1 MAPLPFQFL
10 CALGQDGILCASRGD
25 SLYTFAADC
34 SLITEHTLS
43 SRGAAAAAATQE
55 GAKEGQDG
63 SSETA
68 TSKTQGGEEVNESST
83 PPPKRRKVDPEANG
97 SSAQPAVGTAEPQA
111 QQQAASAAN
120 GSSSQKKKKAEK
132 SAEPAEKSYVIL
144 LKATGN
150 GSHVVAVTGGNKT
163 VCVLEHDGK
172 GHLTELSQ
180 RQMVKRPSD
189 VVLTADEKTIL
200 VADKFGDVYALPLVP
215 SADDLPGEDSA
226 AALQESIRLARKGAN
241 NLTVHTQRNLRSL
254 EEQARQRAEKA
265 KQQQEQKETG
275 PTFKQDLL
283 LGHVSMLTSVAVGSA
298 NGRPYILTAD
308 RDEHI
313 RVSRGILSMAHI
325 IEHFCLGHKAFV
337 STMRFPQPD
346 VLVSGGGDNELYVW
360 DWVAGK
366 LKSKVPLLQH
376 AKEQASLGADK
387 IAVTGLYPC
396 NVPGGAVLLMA
407 ICERV
412 KAIFVY
418 RVEGSNL
425 TFVETISLAGYP
437 LDIAFIQ
444 VPGEQQSR
452 MVVSLDQG
460 AETSEPSSSSSGLYV
475 HMLGNGSATA
485 EKQAAPVYPNPEGGR
500 VDDLPR
506 AEIEKILYTVGNL
519 RKTEFDDVA
528 AGGDDDAAGAAG
540 APAPEAAEGESSA
553 P

>member
-97 SSAQPAVGTAEPQA
+97 SSAQPAPKE
-111 QQQAASAAN
+111 
-120 GSSSQKKKKAEK
+120 KKAEK

-337 STMRFPQPD
+337 STMCFPQPD

-407 ICERV
+407 ICE
-412 KAIFVY
+412 